1 MYVASVSQ
9 NPKKKMYVVSL
20 LSCVT
25 IDNDQ
30 KVTILS
36 AAVQFE
42 LRISS
47 LMSFITSLLLLYILD
62 SLVFLGLRY
71 RLSYCNS
78 MRDSF
83 QC

>member
-1 MYVASVSQ
+1 MKVLLKSL
-9 NPKKKMYVVSL
+9 MYVVSV
-20 LSCVT
+20 SQT

-47 LMSFITSLLLLYILD
+47 LMSFITSLLLLYIL
-62 SLVFLGLRY
+62 
-71 RLSYCNS
+71 
-78 MRDSF
+78 
-83 QC
+83 